1 MKYVDDFRQADAC
14 LAMARRINAAAA
26 DRSYRIMEVCGT
38 HTAAIR
44 RFGIPAMLSSR
55 IRLISGP
62 GCPVCV
68 TSDAY
73 LRNAFRMA
81 AEKNVTIATYPDM
94 LRVPADGI
102 SLQDLKA
109 KGADIR
115 AINSALEVLEM
126 ARRLRDRMVV
136 FLAVGFE
143 TTAPATGILVQRAYR
158 EKIRNMRVYSAHKT
172 IPPALMSL
180 GEDKALCLDGFLL
193 PGHVSVVIGLEG
205 YRSSMRSLRL
215 PAVITGFEPLDILS
229 AIGMIVDAAR
239 RRKAILENGYSRVV
253 RPCGNPKAQSLLK
266 EVFVPKDS
274 LWRGLGVIPG
284 SGLFLRKPYDFFDAR
299 RAFGLEEED
308 SHRSQDSSCLC
319 AGVLTGKIE
328 PLACRHFGK
337 QCSPQ
342 KPLGPCM
349 VSREGTCRAFFET
362 L

>member
-1 MKYVDDFRQADAC
+1 MKYVDDFRGAEAC

-26 DRSYRIMEVCGT
+26 DRSYKIMEVCGT

-44 RFGIPAMLSSR
+44 RFGIPAMLSGR

-94 LRVPADGI
+94 LRVPAGGI

-109 KGADIR
+109 NGADIR
-115 AINSALEVLEM
+115 PVNSALEVLDIVRELKN
-126 ARRLRDRMVV
+126 RTVV

-143 TTAPATGILVQRAYR
+143 TTAPATGILAQRAFR
-158 EKIRNMRVYSAHKT
+158 EKIKNLKIYSAHKT
-172 IPPALMSL
+172 VPPALMSL
-180 GEDKALCLDGFLL
+180 GKDRALCLDGFLL
-193 PGHVSVVIGLEG
+193 PGHVSVVIGVEG
-205 YRSSMRSLRL
+205 YRRLMRFLRL
-215 PAVITGFEPLDILS
+215 PAVIAGFEPLDILS
-229 AIGMIVDAAR
+229 AIEVLVNAVR
-239 RRKAILENGYSRVV
+239 HRQPLLKNGYSRVV
-253 RPCGNPKAQSLLK
+253 RPGGNPKAKALLK
-266 EVFVPKDS
+266 EVFVSKDS

-284 SGLFLRKPYDFFDAR
+284 SGLFLRKPYDSLDAR
-299 RAFGLEEED
+299 RAFGLKEED
-308 SHRSQDSSCLC
+308 GHQAQGSGCRC

-328 PLACRHFGK
+328 PVACRHFGK
-337 QCSPQ
+337 QCTPQ

>member
-1 MKYVDDFRQADAC
+1 MKYVDDFRGAEAC
-14 LAMARRINAAAA
+14 LAMARQINAAAA

-81 AEKNVTIATYPDM
+81 ADKNVTIATYPDM
-94 LRVPADGI
+94 LRVPADGM

-109 KGADIR
+109 KGADVR
-115 AINSALEVLEM
+115 AVNSALEVLEI
-126 ARRLRDRMVV
+126 ARESEGRTVV

-143 TTAPATGILVQRAYR
+143 TTAPATAILAQRARR
-158 EKIRNMRVYSAHKT
+158 ERIKNLKIYSAHKT
-172 IPPALMSL
+172 IPPALLSL
-180 GEDKALCLDGFLL
+180 GRDKELCLDGFLL
-193 PGHVSVVIGLEG
+193 PGHVSVVIGVQG
-205 YRSSMRSLRL
+205 YRRAMRSLRL
-215 PAVITGFEPLDILS
+215 PAVVTGFEPLDILS
-229 AIGMIVDAAR
+229 AILTIVDAAR
-239 RRKAILENGYSRVV
+239 HRKAVLRNGYGRVV
-253 RPCGNPKAQSLLK
+253 REGGNPKAVSLLK
-266 EVFVPKDS
+266 EVFVSKDS

-284 SGLFLRKPYDFFDAR
+284 SGLFLRKPYDSLDAR
-299 RAFGLEEED
+299 RTFSLRQED
-308 SHRSQDSSCLC
+308 ECRLDNGCRC

-328 PLACRHFGK
+328 PSACRYFGK
-337 QCSPQ
+337 QCIPQ

-362 L
+362 R

>member
-1 MKYVDDFRQADAC
+1 MKYVDDFREAEVC

-81 AEKNVTIATYPDM
+81 ADKNVTIATYPDM
-94 LRVPADGI
+94 LRVPAGGI

-109 KGADIR
+109 KGADVR
-115 AINSALEVLEM
+115 AVNSALEVLEI
-126 ARRLRDRMVV
+126 ARGSKDRMVV

-158 EKIRNMRVYSAHKT
+158 EKIKNVKVYSAHKT

-180 GEDKALCLDGFLL
+180 GKDRALCLDGFLL
-193 PGHVSVVIGLEG
+193 PGHVSVVIGVEG
-205 YRSSMRSLRL
+205 YRRLMRSLRL

-229 AIGMIVDAAR
+229 AIGIIVDAAR
-239 RRKAILENGYSRVV
+239 HRKVVLENGYGRVV
-253 RPCGNPKAQSLLK
+253 SPGGNPKAKALLK
-266 EVFVPKDS
+266 EVFTSKDS

-284 SGLFLRKPYDFFDAR
+284 SGLFLRKPYDSLDAR
-299 RAFGLEEED
+299 RVFGLKEEAGYQAQG
-308 SHRSQDSSCLC
+308 SGCRC

-328 PLACRHFGK
+328 PVACRHFGK
-337 QCSPQ
+337 QCTPQ
-342 KPLGPCM
+342 RPLGPCM

>member
-1 MKYVDDFRQADAC
+1 MKYVDDFRGAEAC
-14 LAMARRINAAAA
+14 LAMARRINAAAG
-26 DRSYRIMEVCGT
+26 DRDYRIMEVCGT

-44 RFGIPAMLSSR
+44 RFGIPGMLSAR

-94 LRVPADGI
+94 LRVPAGGA
-102 SLQDLKA
+102 SLQDLRA
-109 KGADIR
+109 GGADIR
-115 AINSALEVLEM
+115 PVNSALEVPDI
-126 ARRLRDRMVV
+126 ARGLKNRTVV

-143 TTAPATGILVQRAYR
+143 TTAPATGILIQRAYR
-158 EKIRNMRVYSAHKT
+158 EKIGNLRVYSAHKT

-180 GEDKALCLDGFLL
+180 GKDKALCLDGFLL
-193 PGHVSVVIGLEG
+193 PGHVSAVIGVEG
-205 YRSSMRSLRL
+205 YRQVMRSLHL

-229 AIGMIVDAAR
+229 AIGTIVDAAR
-239 RRKAILENGYSRVV
+239 HRQAILENGYSRVV
-253 RPCGNPKAQSLLK
+253 RPGGNPKAKALIK
-266 EVFVPKDS
+266 EVFVSKDS
-274 LWRGLGVIPG
+274 LWRGLSVIPG
-284 SGLFLRKPYDFFDAR
+284 SGLFLRKPYDSLDAR
-299 RAFGLEEED
+299 RTFGLKEED
-308 SHRSQDSSCLC
+308 GYQAQDSGCRC
-319 AGVLTGKIE
+319 AGVLTGRIE
-328 PLACRHFGK
+328 PVACRHFGK